1 MDVILH
7 EVCKSFGK
15 NRVLDR
21 LNWRFP
27 GGQISCVQGPSGC
40 GKTTLLRLIA
50 GLEAPDSGEIRG
62 AEGKKI
68 SAVFQENRLLENL
81 TAEKNI
87 LLTARPGF
95 TRTDA
100 RKLLNELGLSDTAQR
115 RTCELSGGMQRRVAV
130 ARALMNSPEVIL
142 ADEPSGSLDSQ
153 NKQELHKLFFR
164 LRDELRQ
171 TFVIVTHDESLAC
184 DTDRIIHMSDGRIV
198 MPDAREVVI

>member
-1 MDVILH
+1 MDIVLSNI
-7 EVCKSFGK
+7 CKSFGE

-62 AEGKKI
+62 ADGKKI

-95 TRTDA
+95 ARTDA
-100 RKLLNELGLSDTAQR
+100 RALLDELGLPDAAQR
-115 RTCELSGGMQRRVAV
+115 RVRELSGGMQRRVAV
-130 ARALMNSPEVIL
+130 ARSL
-142 ADEPSGSLDSQ
+142 AADYELLLLDEPLTGLDDDA
-153 NKQELHKLFFR
+153 R
-164 LRDELRQ
+164 LRVLRRIQ
-171 TFVIVTHDESLAC
+171 ADLNGRTAIWITHD
-184 DTDRIIHMSDGRIV
+184 
-198 MPDAREVVI
+198 PDAAALLNAPLLRLDLLKN

>member
-7 EVCKSFGK
+7 EVCKSFGE
-15 NRVLDR
+15 NRVLDH
-21 LNWRFP
+21 LSWAFP

-100 RKLLNELGLSDTAQR
+100 RKLLDELGLSDAAQR

-130 ARALMNSPEVIL
+130 ARALAADYEL
-142 ADEPSGSLDSQ
+142 LLLDEPLTGLDDDA
-153 NKQELHKLFFR
+153 R
-164 LRDELRQ
+164 LRVLRRIQ
-171 TFVIVTHDESLAC
+171 ADLKGRTAVWITHD
-184 DTDRIIHMSDGRIV
+184 
-198 MPDAREVVI
+198 PDAAALLNAPVLRLDLLKN

>member
-1 MDVILH
+1 MDIVLSNI
-7 EVCKSFGK
+7 CKSFGE

-62 AEGKKI
+62 ADGKKI

-130 ARALMNSPEVIL
+130 ARALAADYEL
-142 ADEPSGSLDSQ
+142 LLLDEPLTGLDDGA
-153 NKQELHKLFFR
+153 R
-164 LRDELRQ
+164 LRVLRRIQ
-171 TFVIVTHDESLAC
+171 ADLKGRTAIWITHD
-184 DTDRIIHMSDGRIV
+184 
-198 MPDAREVVI
+198 PDAAALLNAPLLRLDLLKN

>member
-1 MDVILH
+1 MDIVLSNI
-7 EVCKSFGK
+7 CKSFGE

-62 AEGKKI
+62 ADGKKI

-95 TRTDA
+95 TRSDA
-100 RKLLNELGLSDTAQR
+100 RELLNDLSLSGAEQRPTAA
-115 RTCELSGGMQRRVAV
+115 LSGGMRRRVAV
-130 ARALMNSPEVIL
+130 ARSL
-142 ADEPSGSLDSQ
+142 AADYELLLLDEPLTGLDG
-153 NKQELHKLFFR
+153 EMR
-164 LRDELRQ
+164 LRVLRRIQ
-171 TFVIVTHDESLAC
+171 ADLNGRTAIWITHD
-184 DTDRIIHMSDGRIV
+184 
-198 MPDAREVVI
+198 PDASALLNAPLLRLDLLKN

>member
-1 MDVILH
+1 MEVILRDLS
-7 EVCKSFGK
+7 KSFGK

-62 AEGKKI
+62 ADGKKI

-100 RKLLNELGLSDTAQR
+100 RKLLDELGLSDTAQR

-130 ARALMNSPEVIL
+130 ARALAADYEL
-142 ADEPSGSLDSQ
+142 LLLDEPLTGLDDDA
-153 NKQELHKLFFR
+153 R
-164 LRDELRQ
+164 LRVLRRIQ
-171 TFVIVTHDESLAC
+171 ADLKGRTAVWITHD
-184 DTDRIIHMSDGRIV
+184 
-198 MPDAREVVI
+198 PDAAALLNAPVLRLDLLKN

>member
-50 GLEAPDSGEIRG
+50 GLEIPDSGEIRG

-100 RKLLNELGLSDTAQR
+100 RKLLDELGLSDTAQR

-130 ARALMNSPEVIL
+130 ARALAADYEL
-142 ADEPSGSLDSQ
+142 LLLDEPLTGLDDDA
-153 NKQELHKLFFR
+153 R
-164 LRDELRQ
+164 LRVLRRIQ
-171 TFVIVTHDESLAC
+171 ADLNGRTAIWITHD
-184 DTDRIIHMSDGRIV
+184 
-198 MPDAREVVI
+198 PDAAALLNAPVLRLDLLKN

>member
-1 MDVILH
+1 MDVILRDLS
-7 EVCKSFGK
+7 KSFDK

-62 AEGKKI
+62 ADGKKI

-100 RKLLNELGLSDTAQR
+100 RKLLDELGLSDTAQR

-130 ARALMNSPEVIL
+130 ARALAADYEL
-142 ADEPSGSLDSQ
+142 LLLDEPLTGLDDDA
-153 NKQELHKLFFR
+153 R
-164 LRDELRQ
+164 LRVLRRIQ
-171 TFVIVTHDESLAC
+171 ADLNGRTAIWITHDP
-184 DTDRIIHMSDGRIV
+184 DTAALL
-198 MPDAREVVI
+198 DAPVLRLDLL